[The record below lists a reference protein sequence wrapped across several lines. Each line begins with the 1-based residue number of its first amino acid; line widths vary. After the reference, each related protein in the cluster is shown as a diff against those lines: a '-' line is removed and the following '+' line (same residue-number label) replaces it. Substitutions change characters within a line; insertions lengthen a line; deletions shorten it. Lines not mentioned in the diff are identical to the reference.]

1 MMAWREGRDGPPP
14 ATQGQASLSLPPPFP
29 LTSAFQSSQQPRLR
43 LAGGGAGAREEW
55 HGGGGQEAGR
65 AEFVHGGGQT
75 CMTEGE
81 EAADCRHR
89 GPHFGGEGRTFWQTR
104 SGESLEGRNVMN
116 TNSVQFGAWDLR
128 ILAKRC
134 VRCGAWAHNCFKFPG
149 QNTEH
154 IQTPEFGF
162 DNSKLA
168 IPSPAQAQFIHPNT
182 GYVFSYK

>member
-1 MMAWREGRDGPPP
+1 MAWREGRDGPPP

-29 LTSAFQSSQQPRLR
+29 LTSAFQSSRQPRLR
-43 LAGGGAGAREEW
+43 LAGGGAGAREEL

-65 AEFVHGGGQT
+65 AEFVHGGGQRID
-75 CMTEGE
+75 MQEG
-81 EAADCRHR
+81 RR
-89 GPHFGGEGRTFWQTR
+89 GGGGLPPPWSSLWRGGENFSVDALGRVARGQKCYAHK
-104 SGESLEGRNVMN
+104 LCP
-116 TNSVQFGAWDLR
+116 
-128 ILAKRC
+128 IRC